1 METSRA
7 NLLEATLVPGQDAL
21 MKSILSNVTALDSSA
36 SLMGVLNAIRATG
49 WGAGGASSI
58 SSGIEALL
66 PATTRTEFDV
76 AISRN
81 ESPHSGTSRIGSGD
95 AFDDP
100 SLFRQPAIFGPVAS
114 HNFGHKAEIA
124 NGHSH
129 DNDEHSHDPV
139 VDPLTGI
146 TEAAPVGASATEL
159 FTWNTAAPSP
169 LERFEAQGA
178 AANGKLYVFGGFFNS
193 SIDVTTRSDV
203 YDPASD
209 TWTQVADMPEALTHS
224 AVVVDGQSIY
234 LTGGY
239 VGDHPGPSTDHIWR
253 YDTITNLWSG
263 ALSLP
268 APRGAGA
275 AVLLGRDL
283 HFFGGATRT
292 AGQLNEVDQGDHYV
306 LSLDGGT
313 NWSNLAP
320 LTNPR
325 NHLAGVGLGGKIYA
339 IGGQHERNEVDGNQN
354 QVDVYNPATNT
365 WKRVA
370 NLPVPR
376 GHISSST
383 FVTDG
388 RIDVIG
394 GTLNGNKP
402 SADVT
407 TYDPQANVWVKLP
420 SLPAG
425 RKTPVADVIGDQID
439 VTTGNAKGGAVP
451 TNTTWTGVLTNKWES
466 STAMPAAVG
475 EVAGGI
481 IGNKLYLVG
490 EGSPVTFAYNLS
502 TGKWGSTSAL
512 SQRPLVGNHH
522 AAEVFNKKLYLFG
535 GLEGSSEG
543 KVQIYNPATNAWSLG
558 ANMPFAGGSSSSAVI
573 GKQIYVAGGIVGS
586 STTNQTAK
594 YNPATNTWRSLAP
607 MQQGRNHAAST
618 TDGANLY
625 VFGGRG
631 PGSGD
636 SNTVANGFDTV
647 QIYNPATNAWV
658 SSLDTGSTLAPLP
671 QARGGMGKAV
681 YFNGEF
687 YVMGGET
694 QDGVGVTDQNVYDR
708 VDIYNPLTNTW
719 RLGTPMPTARHGI
732 FPLLLAGRINVAGGG
747 IQAGLSNSSLLETYN
762 PGPNPLATLP

>member
-1 METSRA
+1 M
-7 NLLEATLVPGQDAL
+7 
-21 MKSILSNVTALDSSA
+21 
-36 SLMGVLNAIRATG
+36 
-49 WGAGGASSI
+49 
-58 SSGIEALL
+58 
-66 PATTRTEFDV
+66 
-76 AISRN
+76 
-81 ESPHSGTSRIGSGD
+81 
-95 AFDDP
+95 
-100 SLFRQPAIFGPVAS
+100 
-114 HNFGHKAEIA
+114 
-124 NGHSH
+124 
-129 DNDEHSHDPV
+129 
-139 VDPLTGI
+139 
-146 TEAAPVGASATEL
+146 
-159 FTWNTAAPSP
+159 
-169 LERFEAQGA
+169 
-178 AANGKLYVFGGFFNS
+178 
-193 SIDVTTRSDV
+193 
-203 YDPASD
+203 
-209 TWTQVADMPEALTHS
+209 
-224 AVVVDGQSIY
+224 
-234 LTGGY
+234 GGY

-253 YDTITNLWSG
+253 YDTITNLWSA

-306 LSLDGGT
+306 LSLDAGT
-313 NWSNLAP
+313 NWSNLAH

-325 NHLAGVGLGGKIYA
+325 NHLAGVGLSGKIYA

-354 QVDVYNPATNT
+354 QVDVYNPATNA

-425 RKTPVADVIGDQID
+425 RKTPVADIIGDQID

-451 TNTTWTGVLTNKWES
+451 TTTTWTGVLANKWES
-466 STAMPAAVG
+466 SAAMPAAVG

-512 SQRPLVGNHH
+512 PQRPLVGHH
-522 AAEVFNKKLYLFG
+522 HGAEVFNKKLYLFG
-535 GLEGSSEG
+535 GLDSSSAG
-543 KVQIYNPATNAWSLG
+543 KVQIYNPGTNTWSLG
-558 ANMPFAGGSSSSAVI
+558 ADMPFAGGSSSSAVI

-586 STTNQTAK
+586 STTNETAK
-594 YNPATNTWRSLAP
+594 YNPATNTWTSLAP
-607 MQQGRNHAAST
+607 MHQGRNHAASA

-647 QIYNPATNAWV
+647 QTYNPATNTWV

-694 QDGVGVTDQNVYDR
+694 QDGVGATDQNVYDR
-708 VDIYNPLTNTW
+708 VDIYNPLTNNW
-719 RLGTPMPTARHGI
+719 QLGTPMPTARHGI

-747 IQAGLSNSSLLETYN
+747 IQAGLSSSSLLETYN
-762 PGPNPLATLP
+762 PGSSPLATLS